1 MKLPK
6 PEADWPSD
14 WKTLYNYDQM
24 QFFRGDSPLA
34 FLESTSFPQP
44 TDQEAFQAWHS
55 YQRRFH
61 RTIDLVAKYCDPPAS
76 VLDIGAAE
84 GNFSLTLAQMGYK
97 VTWND
102 ILASRAG
109 YVRLK
114 MTDELLDF
122 APGNILEMKPDKKH
136 DCILATEVIEHV
148 AHPDEFLRRMASF
161 ANNRAV
167 LILSTPNGN
176 YFRNCL
182 PRFSDFQEDQL
193 KVFEAGQFQPD
204 GDGHIFALR
213 RDEIANM
220 AKEMGL
226 FIEEITYEA
235 PFPRLSGS
243 VAYNLLPR
251 IPLAKRYAC
260 TTTLFVLR
268 V

>member
-1 MKLPK
+1 MKLPE

-14 WKTLYNYDQM
+14 WKTLYNYDAM
-24 QFFRGDSPLA
+24 QFFRGDSLVT
-34 FLESTSFPQP
+34 FLESTSFPRR
-44 TDQEAFQAWHS
+44 TDQEAFQAWRH

-84 GNFSLTLAQMGYK
+84 GNFALTLARMGYK

-102 ILASRAG
+102 ILGSRAG

-114 MTDELLDF
+114 MTDELMGF
-122 APGNILEMKPDKKH
+122 APGNILEMNPSNKY
-136 DCILATEVIEHV
+136 DCVLATEVIEHV
-148 AHPDEFLRRMASF
+148 AHPDEFLRKMANF
-161 ANNRAV
+161 ANKRAV
-167 LILSTPNGN
+167 LILSTPNGD
-176 YFRNCL
+176 YLRNRL

-193 KVFEAGQFQPD
+193 KTFEAGQFQPD

-213 RDEIANM
+213 RDEILNI
-220 AKEMGL
+220 AKEMRL
-226 FIEEITYEA
+226 SVEEITYEA

-243 VAYNLLPR
+243 VAYDLLPW
-251 IPLAKRYAC
+251 IPLVRRRVC